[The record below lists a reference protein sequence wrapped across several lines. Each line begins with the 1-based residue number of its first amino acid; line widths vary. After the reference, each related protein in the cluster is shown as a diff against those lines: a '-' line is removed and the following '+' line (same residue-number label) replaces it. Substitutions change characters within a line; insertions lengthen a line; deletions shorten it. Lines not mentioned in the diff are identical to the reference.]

1 MNSPVNSQTA
11 SNLLYHMRKHGV
23 TISMPR
29 DMTSEELKSAFHYGA
44 HTSAQ
49 KERGFVQEE
58 MSEKKDLG

>member
-1 MNSPVNSQTA
+1 
-11 SNLLYHMRKHGV
+11 MRKHGV